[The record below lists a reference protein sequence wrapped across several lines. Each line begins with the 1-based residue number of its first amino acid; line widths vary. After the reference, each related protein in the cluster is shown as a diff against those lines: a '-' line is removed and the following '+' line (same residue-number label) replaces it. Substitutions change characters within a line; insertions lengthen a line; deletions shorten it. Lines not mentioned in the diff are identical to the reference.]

1 MNFLKKYKKVKILY
15 LTDQVYLHGG
25 IEKVLSQKAN
35 YFADSSGDEVFI
47 VTYNQEGKTP
57 VYDFSSKI
65 IWEDL
70 AINYEIGKS
79 YFHPKNLKK
88 IPKHISA
95 LKDVLGKINPDVV
108 ISSSFGPDFYFL
120 PYIRKNS
127 PKIKEFHGSRYFYE
141 KQESGFKK
149 RLLHLLNKI
158 IEKKYTSIAVLNED
172 EQNFYTNDNIAVI
185 PNPAEISDKRA
196 GLKSKK
202 IMAAGR
208 ISPVKNF
215 GDLIEIFSK
224 ISKDFP
230 EWELHFFGEDYLG
243 TQQLLEHKIAEF
255 GLQNQIKFKGN
266 VPDLK
271 SEMQNYSIY
280 AMTSETECFP
290 MVLLESLSI
299 GLPIISYDCP
309 TGPKYI
315 VKNEEDSF
323 LIPNKNLDIFTEK
336 LKLLMENEQLRQ
348 ELSKRGLENVSR
360 FEINIVMKQ
369 WQNLFEKVSSSGKK

>member
-1 MNFLKKYKKVKILY
+1 MNFLKNYKKVKILY

-35 YFADSSGDEVFI
+35 YLAEISGDEVFI

-65 IWEDL
+65 IWQDL
-70 AINYEIGKS
+70 GINYEIGKS

-88 IPKHISA
+88 IPKHIST
-95 LKDVLGKINPDVV
+95 LKQVLKEIKPHVV

-120 PYIRKNS
+120 PFVEKHI
-127 PKIKEFHGSRYFYE
+127 PKIKEFHGSRYFYRQ
-141 KQESGFKK
+141 KVPTLKTKILQKLNQKVESKFSS
-149 RLLHLLNKI
+149 LVVLNKS
-158 IEKKYTSIAVLNED
+158 EMT
-172 EQNFYTNDNIAVI
+172 FYTNKNTTVI
-185 PNPAEISDKRA
+185 PNPAEFSVQRA
-196 GLKSKK
+196 GLNSKK

-215 GDLIEIFSK
+215 GGLIEIFSK
-224 ISKDFP
+224 ISQDFP
-230 EWELHFFGEDYLG
+230 DWELHFFGEDYLG
-243 TQQLLEHKIAEF
+243 TQQLLELKIAEF
-255 GLQNQIKFKGN
+255 GLENQIKFKGN
-266 VPDLK
+266 VSDLK

-290 MVLLESLSI
+290 MVLLESLSV

-348 ELSKRGLENVSR
+348 ELSKRGLDNVSR
-360 FEINIVMKQ
+360 FEIAIVMKQ
-369 WQNLFEKVSSSGKK
+369 WQNLFEKVISSGKK